1 MKCKVTTE
9 KPVTREDRM
18 RDTLPSQENGN
29 PISIELEDV
38 ETPRSSMDL
47 GHLSR
52 RSSMDSLA
60 SSVHP
65 FQNRQSQLTGPR
77 LSQILLR
84 SSSSPA
90 LAKKPEHLLWGFAQV
105 VGNFIVDPTLINNNE
120 FAPLKRRTMYRPHGA
135 GIGGGGGLMM
145 GKPDAQS
152 KIGTSVHMFSKVL
165 RNLNEHVECRYPYYA
180 RDINTAIHFVRG
192 PRSSP
197 WRNKEM

>member
-1 MKCKVTTE
+1 MGKATTE
-9 KPVTREDRM
+9 KPVIKEEM
-18 RDTLPSQENGN
+18 RDVLRSQENGN

-38 ETPRSSMDL
+38 ETPRSSMEL
-47 GHLSR
+47 GHLSP

-60 SSVHP
+60 SSGHP
-65 FQNRQSQLTGPR
+65 FQNRQAQLTGPR

-105 VGNFIVDPTLINNNE
+105 VGNFVVDPTLINNNE

-135 GIGGGGGLMM
+135 GVGGGGGLMM

-152 KIGTSVHMFSKVL
+152 KIGMNLHVANIY
-165 RNLNEHVECRYPYYA
+165 RNRQVTHVCRL
-180 RDINTAIHFVRG
+180 
-192 PRSSP
+192 
-197 WRNKEM
+197 